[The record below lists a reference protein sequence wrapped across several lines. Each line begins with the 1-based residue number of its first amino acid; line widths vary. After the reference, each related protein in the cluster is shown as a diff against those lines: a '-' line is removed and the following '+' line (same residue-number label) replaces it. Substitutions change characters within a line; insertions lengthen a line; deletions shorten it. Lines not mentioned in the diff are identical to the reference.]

1 MAEKP
6 EKKVT
11 VVKYPIEELSAN
23 AEALFS
29 VRPEVLVGALY
40 GVKVK
45 ELTVSE
51 TAALIK
57 TFLGR
62 KVN

>member
-6 EKKVT
+6 EKKVSA
-11 VVKYPIEELSAN
+11 VKYPIEELSAN

-29 VRPEVLVGALY
+29 VRPEVLVGALH

-45 ELTVSE
+45 ELTVPE
-51 TAALIK
+51 TDTLIK
-57 TFLGR
+57 TFLER